1 MAMARLKVRGF
12 DFGMID
18 RLRLGWRLLRDPRV
32 PAFPKWL
39 APACM
44 LLYVVSPLDA
54 IPDFIPILGQL
65 DDVGV
70 IALALAVIAMLVRWS
85 PREIVAEHAAALGMA
100 PEVGEAERAAYDDR
114 RERRSRRPGE
124 PIEATYW
131 VDDWR

>member
-1 MAMARLKVRGF
+1 MAMARLKVGELNL
-12 DFGMID
+12 GMFD

-39 APACM
+39 APAFM
-44 LLYVVSPLDA
+44 ALYFVSPLDA
-54 IPDFIPILGQL
+54 IPDFVPILGQL
-65 DDVGV
+65 DDVGI
-70 IALALAVIAMLVRWS
+70 IALTLAAIAMLVRWS

-100 PEVGEAERAAYDDR
+100 DGFGEAERATYEDR

-124 PIEATYW
+124 PVEATYW

>member
-1 MAMARLKVRGF
+1 MGRLKVGGF

-32 PAFPKWL
+32 PALPKWL
-39 APACM
+39 APAFM
-44 LLYVVSPLDA
+44 VLYVVSPLDA

-70 IALALAVIAMLVRWS
+70 IALALAAIAMLVRWS

-100 PEVGEAERAAYDDR
+100 PEFGEAERATYDDR
-114 RERRSRRPGE
+114 RARRSRRPDE

>member
-1 MAMARLKVRGF
+1 MGRLKVGGF

-32 PAFPKWL
+32 PALPKWL
-39 APACM
+39 APAFM
-44 LLYVVSPLDA
+44 VLYVVSPLDA

-70 IALALAVIAMLVRWS
+70 IARGLGALPMLVGWW
-85 PREIVAEHAAALGMA
+85 PRENVAEHAAARGLA
-100 PEVGEAERAAYDDR
+100 PEVGEAARATYDDR
-114 RERRSRRPGE
+114 RVRRSRRPGE